1 MNGVYSELI
10 IVPVCT
16 HVYRLSTHYTVFLI
30 SSQYPMSCLE
40 FRFDTEWPKYELT
53 DFIHIFVIGCKKKK
67 NSLFRIGSN
76 LWNYI
81 VNDSNLTPTGT
92 IFWINI
98 IINSNLKE

>member
-67 NSLFRIGSN
+67 KIPCFVLVQIYEIILS
-76 LWNYI
+76 
-81 VNDSNLTPTGT
+81 T
-92 IFWINI
+92 IQI
-98 IINSNLKE
+98 